1 MSLGRRKSVKR
12 GSGLSD
18 SLSSM
23 RGEEAR
29 LWFRRTKIGL
39 MIASLENS
47 LFKLA
52 GSSVI
57 VSPGNGFPEPGQAS
71 ASLLFADGTRLQA
84 EYWRLI
90 EDGRA
95 SVSSFDHQQK
105 YGLPAVIDAVQEL
118 QEKLSSRV
126 VVQAL
131 HDRETGDL
139 LFTFTGNTKLQILNV
154 TGYEIWEIRFPDGT
168 GEYSNYAK

>member
-1 MSLGRRKSVKR
+1 VIRHGKV
-12 GSGLSD
+12 
-18 SLSSM
+18 
-23 RGEEAR
+23 
-29 LWFRRTKIGL
+29 RT
-39 MIASLENS
+39 MIASLKNS
-47 LFKLA
+47 LAKLA
-52 GSSVI
+52 TSSVT

-71 ASLLFADGTRLQA
+71 VTLVFDDGTRLQA
-84 EYWRLI
+84 EYWRVI

-118 QEKLSSRV
+118 QEKLSSRIV
-126 VVQAL
+126 VEAL
-131 HDRETGDL
+131 HDQETGDL
-139 LFTFTGNTKLQILNV
+139 LFKFTGEIKLQILNV